1 MTTYATHSLW
11 NVQFLNQILDSMA
24 EGVFTLDTQGRITSW
39 NSAMEWISGYPSSE
53 ALGNSCALLGFSR
66 CMGMSC
72 PEDIRHCGVLESDE
86 NEAKDCVLRHKQG
99 RDIPVIKQA
108 RVVQDE
114 QDRVV
119 GIVETVT
126 DMTELEKAR
135 QKAKEATQ
143 LLTQHYRLHNIIGQS
158 KAMQDVCHRVRAAA
172 ESRANV
178 LIQGESGTGKEVIAS
193 AIHYNSEQANQPLV
207 IVNCSALS
215 ETLLESELFGHAK
228 GAFTGAIKDRR
239 GRFEEA
245 HGGSIFLDEIG
256 ELSQAIQVKLLR
268 VLQER
273 EFERVGESRPR
284 KVDIR
289 VIAATNHDLDEL
301 VARGH
306 FRRDLYYRLKVFP
319 ITVPPLRH
327 RREDI
332 PLLVS
337 HFIQQQNTVTGKNIQ
352 GVQHRAMRLLMDHD
366 WPGNVRELE
375 NAVQHAF
382 VLCNQELISAED
394 LPREIGAE
402 GERHQPG
409 EPEAPARQAKRNKA
423 AIPLD
428 REKLWDLLRES
439 GWNKAEV
446 ARQAGI
452 SRTAVWKYMKKWG
465 IPLRKPDTDSG

>member
-1 MTTYATHSLW
+1 
-11 NVQFLNQILDSMA
+11 
-24 EGVFTLDTQGRITSW
+24 
-39 NSAMEWISGYPSSE
+39 
-53 ALGNSCALLGFSR
+53 
-66 CMGMSC
+66 
-72 PEDIRHCGVLESDE
+72 
-86 NEAKDCVLRHKQG
+86 
-99 RDIPVIKQA
+99 
-108 RVVQDE
+108 
-114 QDRVV
+114 
-119 GIVETVT
+119 
-126 DMTELEKAR
+126 
-135 QKAKEATQ
+135 
-143 LLTQHYRLHNIIGQS
+143 
-158 KAMQDVCHRVRAAA
+158 
-172 ESRANV
+172 
-178 LIQGESGTGKEVIAS
+178 
-193 AIHYNSEQANQPLV
+193 
-207 IVNCSALS
+207 
-215 ETLLESELFGHAK
+215 LESELFGHAK

-245 HGGSIFLDEIG
+245 HGGSVFLDEIG

-273 EFERVGESRPR
+273 EFERVGESWPR

-337 HFIQQQNTVTGKNIQ
+337 HFIQQQNELTGKNIQ

-382 VLCNQELISAED
+382 VLCNQKLMSAED
-394 LPREIGAE
+394 LPREIGVDGA
-402 GERHQPG
+402 RHQPG
-409 EPEAPARQAKRNKA
+409 EPEAPAREGDRKKGAFS
-423 AIPLD
+423 LD

>member
-1 MTTYATHSLW
+1 MTSNATHSLW

-39 NSAMEWISGYPSSE
+39 NRAMERISGYASSE
-53 ALGNSCALLGFSR
+53 ALGNSCALLGFSK
-66 CMGMSC
+66 CLGMYC
-72 PEDIRHCGVLESDE
+72 PEDIRHCGILESDE

-99 RDIPVIKQA
+99 WDIPVIKQA
-108 RVVQDE
+108 RVVKDE
-114 QDRVV
+114 RDRVV

-135 QKAKEATQ
+135 QKAREATQ
-143 LLTQHYRLHNIIGQS
+143 LLTRHYGLQNIIGQS
-158 KAMQDVCHRVRAAA
+158 RAMQDVCHRVRAAA

-178 LIQGESGTGKEVIAS
+178 LVQGESGTGKEAIAS
-193 AIHYNSEQANQPLV
+193 AVHYNSEQAGQPLV
-207 IVNCSALS
+207 TVNCSALS
-215 ETLLESELFGHAK
+215 ETLLESELFGHAR

-256 ELSQAIQVKLLR
+256 ELSPAIQVKLLR

-273 EFERVGESRPR
+273 EIERVGESRPR

-301 VARGH
+301 MAKGY

-319 ITVPPLRH
+319 ITVPPLRQ

-337 HFIQQQNTVTGKNIQ
+337 HFIRQQNKLTGRTIQ
-352 GVQHRAMRLLMDHD
+352 GVEHRAMRLLMDHD

-382 VLCNQELISAED
+382 VLCNQDLISAED
-394 LPREIGAE
+394 LPREIGT
-402 GERHQPG
+402 ERVARQPDT
-409 EPEAPARQAKRNKA
+409 PKAPADGRNRENA
-423 AIPLD
+423 AHSLD

-452 SRTAVWKYMKKWG
+452 SRTAVWKYMRKWG
-465 IPLRKPDTDSG
+465 IPLRKPDTESE